1 MGTEDRFEE
10 LRRVIKKMKKKR
22 LMNAKC
28 AVALK
33 RMISIIPNAQNAG

>member
-10 LRRVIKKMKKKR
+10 LRRAIKKIEEKR

-28 AVALK
+28 EVALK